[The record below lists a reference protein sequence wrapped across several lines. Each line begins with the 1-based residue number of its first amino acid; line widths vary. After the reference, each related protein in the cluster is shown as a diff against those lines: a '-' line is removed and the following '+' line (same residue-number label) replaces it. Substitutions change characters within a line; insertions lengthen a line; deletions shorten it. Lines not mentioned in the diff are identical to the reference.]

1 MKAMYIQP
9 QVESTQVELAAIIL
23 AGSNDQGNVD
33 MSGGGGGSIDP
44 D

>member
-23 AGSNDQGNVD
+23 AGSDTGNVNMD
-33 MSGGGGGSIDP
+33 GGGGGSIDP